1 MGEQLAEETHRNHPD
16 SITCECGKLVSDSHE
31 IEFFGWHGR
40 CVKCEMEQEEKP
52 IKQRLA
58 DAGYQVKRIET
69 DGEYRGVEIQKDGER
84 VHKTPRASVDL
95 ALELCEQAGK

>member
-1 MGEQLAEETHRNHPD
+1 MVEQLKDETVRNHSD
-16 SITCECGKLVSDSHE
+16 SIVCECGHVISE
-31 IEFFGWHGR
+31 PAEAEFFGWHGR
-40 CVKCEMEQEEKP
+40 CVKCEMDQEEKP

-69 DGEYRGVEIQKDGER
+69 DGKYRGVEIQKDGKR